1 MEIKSCFL
9 IGHRQAPEELFSAL
23 QRAVED
29 HITKDKAMEFIV
41 GGYGEF
47 DRLAAEVL
55 RVAKDN
61 HPQIT
66 LSLLLP
72 YHPSE
77 RPIKKPEGFDA
88 TVYPPGMENVPRRL
102 AIIRANR
109 YVVDHVD
116 FLLAYAWHTGSS
128 TQKLVEYAKKREK
141 RGLLKVS
148 ILGRG
153 DL

>member
-1 MEIKSCFL
+1 
-9 IGHRQAPEELFSAL
+9 
-23 QRAVED
+23 
-29 HITKDKAMEFIV
+29 MEFIV

-47 DRLAAEVL
+47 DRLAAKVL

-88 TVYPPGMENVPRRL
+88 TVYPPGMETSPAGWRL
-102 AIIRANR
+102 YEPTAMLSTMSISC
-109 YVVDHVD
+109 
-116 FLLAYAWHTGSS
+116 LLTHG
-128 TQKLVEYAKKREK
+128 TQEAAHKN
-141 RGLLKVS
+141 
-148 ILGRG
+148 
-153 DL
+153 

>member
-1 MEIKSCFL
+1 MEQERLKL
-9 IGHRQAPEELFSAL
+9 EE
-23 QRAVED
+23 E
-29 HITKDKAMEFIV
+29 E
-41 GGYGEF
+41 E
-47 DRLAAEVL
+47 
-55 RVAKDN
+55 
-61 HPQIT
+61 
-66 LSLLLP
+66 
-72 YHPSE
+72 
-77 RPIKKPEGFDA
+77 KKPEGFDA